1 MVLQSKN
8 LEAGANMK
16 VKICGI
22 TNIED
27 ALFAEQLGADAI
39 GFIFYKPS
47 KRYISPEVV
56 STISQKLSAFTLK
69 VGVFVNETEDEINRI
84 ASETRL
90 NLIQLHGDEKPEM
103 IERLNLPS
111 IKSFRMKED
120 FDFSIFNEYPCNN
133 FLLDTFSQNEFGGTG
148 KTFDWSIIPP
158 SLRKRVI
165 IAGGVSEKN
174 VEEIFTKINPYAVDV
189 SSSLEISPGKKDH
202 NKLKSFFQ
210 KINQLRSK

>member
-1 MVLQSKN
+1 
-8 LEAGANMK
+8 MK

-27 ALFAEQLGADAI
+27 ALLAEQLGADAV
-39 GFIFYKPS
+39 GFIFYKKS
-47 KRYISPEVV
+47 KRYISPEIAKV
-56 STISQKLSAFTLK
+56 ISHKLSAFTLK

-84 ASETRL
+84 AAAARL

-103 IERLNLPS
+103 IEKLTLPS
-111 IKSFRMKED
+111 IKSFRIKED
-120 FDFSIFNEYPCNN
+120 FDFTILEEYPHTN
-133 FLLDTFSQNEFGGTG
+133 FLFDTFSQNEFGGTG

-189 SSSLEISPGKKDH
+189 SSLLEISPGKKDH
-202 NKLKSFFQ
+202 DKMKSFFQ

>member
-1 MVLQSKN
+1 
-8 LEAGANMK
+8 MK

-27 ALFAEQLGADAI
+27 ALLAEQLGADAI
-39 GFIFYKPS
+39 GFIFYKAS
-47 KRYISPEVV
+47 KRYISPETAKV
-56 STISQKLSAFTLK
+56 TSQKLSAFTLK

-84 ASETRL
+84 AATAKL

-103 IERLNLPS
+103 ISKLMLPS
-111 IKSFRMKED
+111 IKSFRIEEG
-120 FDFSIFNEYPCNN
+120 FNFSTLEEYPCTN
-133 FLLDTFSQNEFGGTG
+133 FLFDTFSQNEFGGTG
-148 KTFDWSIIPP
+148 KTFDWNIIPP

-202 NKLKSFFQ
+202 NKMKSFFQ
-210 KINQLRSK
+210 IINQLRS

>member
-1 MVLQSKN
+1 
-8 LEAGANMK
+8 MK

-27 ALFAEQLGADAI
+27 ALLAEQLGADAI
-39 GFIFYKPS
+39 GFIFYKAS
-47 KRYISPEVV
+47 KRYISPEVAEL
-56 STISQKLSAFTLK
+56 ISNNLSAFTLK

-84 ASETRL
+84 AKAAKL
-90 NLIQLHGDEKPEM
+90 NLIQLHGDEMPELAP
-103 IERLNLPS
+103 RLLLPS
-111 IKSFRMKED
+111 IKSFRIKED
-120 FDFSIFNEYPCNN
+120 FDFSLLEKYPSAN

-148 KTFDWSIIPP
+148 KTFDWNIIPLP
-158 SLRKRVI
+158 IRSRII

-202 NKLKSFFQ
+202 DKMKSFFQ
-210 KINQLRSK
+210 IINQLRSK

>member
-1 MVLQSKN
+1 
-8 LEAGANMK
+8 MK

-47 KRYISPEVV
+47 KRYISPKAVKI
-56 STISQKLSAFTLK
+56 ISQKLSAFTFK
-69 VGVFVNETEDEINRI
+69 VGVFVNKSEEEINRI
-84 ASETRL
+84 AGIGKL

-103 IERLNLPS
+103 ISKLILPS
-111 IKSFRMKED
+111 IKSFRIKED
-120 FDFSIFNEYPCNN
+120 FNFSLLEKYQCAN
-133 FLLDTFSQNEFGGTG
+133 FLLDSFSKNEFGGTG
-148 KTFDWSIIPP
+148 KTFDWNIIPP
-158 SLRKRVI
+158 SLRKRII
-165 IAGGVSEKN
+165 IAGGVSESN
-174 VEEIFTKINPYAVDV
+174 IEEIFTKINPYAIDV

-202 NKLKSFFQ
+202 NKMKSFFQ

>member
-1 MVLQSKN
+1 
-8 LEAGANMK
+8 MK

-22 TNIED
+22 TNIDD
-27 ALFAEQLGADAI
+27 ALLAEQLGADAL
-39 GFIFYKPS
+39 GFIFYKQS
-47 KRYISPEVV
+47 KRYISPETAKV
-56 STISQKLSAFTLK
+56 TSQKLSAFTLK

-84 ASETRL
+84 AATAKL

-103 IERLNLPS
+103 ISKLMLPS
-111 IKSFRMKED
+111 IKSFRIEEG
-120 FDFSIFNEYPCNN
+120 FNFSTLEEYPCTN
-133 FLLDTFSQNEFGGTG
+133 FLFDTFSQNEFGGTG
-148 KTFDWSIIPP
+148 KTFDWNIIPP

-202 NKLKSFFQ
+202 DKMECFFQ
-210 KINQLRSK
+210 IINQLRSK